1 MTPKRKPVLLNH
13 RGQPMKETDTA
24 VFATID
30 GLVYEAVV
38 GGKHHPR
45 CACKR
50 CHRAKKKPAPLPRAV
65 RELLRDVVLWHRTE
79 DDINPG
85 SEDIANRAERILG
98 APWERIVE
106 RARKA
111 GRR

>member
-65 RELLRDVVLWHRTE
+65 RELLRDVVTYFE
-79 DDINPG
+79 DYVVWDP
-85 SEDIANRAERILG
+85 DPAEAE
-98 APWERIVE
+98 APER
-106 RARKA
+106 R
-111 GRR
+111 